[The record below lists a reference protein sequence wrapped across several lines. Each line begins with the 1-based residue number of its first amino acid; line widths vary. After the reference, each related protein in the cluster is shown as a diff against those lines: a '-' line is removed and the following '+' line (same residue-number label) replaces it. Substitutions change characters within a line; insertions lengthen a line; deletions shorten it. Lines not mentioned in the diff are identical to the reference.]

1 MAESFRSPAK
11 IARRLKLLPQVARR
25 VKNWPTFMY
34 HYALGLVPARAYRFR
49 NGAVLKIQ
57 RGTEHVPIMGI
68 FLRSEY
74 GMPPDDATLVD
85 LGANIGAF
93 SVYAATV
100 ARHTRV
106 YAYEPLPQAY
116 QVMQENVQLNEL
128 TDAIKC
134 FNYAVAGTP
143 AMREL
148 FVSGTD
154 FFFPTLIAPAK
165 PQDTCSQPVR
175 CTTLAEIIDVNGLAQ
190 VDLLKMDVE
199 GGEYDILYQTPLQ
212 YFARIQE
219 IRMEYHNL
227 DQEEQNVSGLK
238 DFLTSQGYTITHE
251 QATSPTNGLLWARL
265 QAVPT
270 TGAGKQH

>member
-11 IARRLKLLPQVARR
+11 IARRLRLLPKVARQ

-49 NGAVLKIQ
+49 NGALLKIQ

-74 GMPPDDATLVD
+74 GMPPDNATLVD
-85 LGANIGAF
+85 LGANVGAF

-100 ARHTRV
+100 ARNTRV
-106 YAYEPLPQAY
+106 YAYEPMPEAY
-116 QVMQENVQLNEL
+116 RVMQENVHLNKMTE
-128 TDAIKC
+128 AIKC
-134 FNYAVAGTP
+134 FNYAVAGTT
-143 AMREL
+143 AEREL
-148 FVSGTD
+148 FITGTN
-154 FFFPTLIAPAK
+154 FFFPTLIAPAQ
-165 PQDTCSQPVR
+165 PQGTRSQPVP
-175 CTTLAEIIDVNGLAQ
+175 CTTLAEIINVNKLAR

-199 GGEYDILYQTPLQ
+199 GGEYDILYQTPLS
-212 YFARIQE
+212 YLARIQE

-227 DQEEQNVSGLK
+227 DQEEQNVRGLK
-238 DFLTSQGYTITHE
+238 HFLTSQGYTITHE

-265 QAVPT
+265 QP
-270 TGAGKQH
+270 